1 MGTFWAFWTD
11 NAFWS
16 IFTGDGGQVSDF
28 QMSQMEEEV
37 NSCEK
42 RLS

>member
-1 MGTFWAFWTD
+1 MGTFWAFSTD

-16 IFTGDGGQVSDF
+16 IFGDGGQVSDF

-37 NSCEK
+37 NSCEI